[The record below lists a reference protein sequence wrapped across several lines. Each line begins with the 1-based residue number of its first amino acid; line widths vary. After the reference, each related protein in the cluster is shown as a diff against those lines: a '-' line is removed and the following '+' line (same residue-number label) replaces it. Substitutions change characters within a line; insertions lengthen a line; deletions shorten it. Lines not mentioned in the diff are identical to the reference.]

1 MEGLEIVTL
10 LACSKLNLLIN
21 GIFSNHT
28 WCLVGLMMD
37 WVVVVVL
44 GCNIYLDKAIDQGAS
59 EAEEEKMFRVSVVL
73 NIHCLCALYM
83 HDQFSN

>member
-1 MEGLEIVTL
+1 
-10 LACSKLNLLIN
+10 
-21 GIFSNHT
+21 
-28 WCLVGLMMD
+28 MMD